1 MGEPVIYI
9 SYLLRL
15 WQVSSDEDPSLRIQL
30 ENTRTSEKCS
40 FGDFDALVAYLCQV
54 LGSEQDS
61 LKEENISYG

>member
-15 WQVSSDEDPSLRIQL
+15 WQVPSDEDHSIRIQL
-30 ENTRTSEKCS
+30 ESTRTSEKYS

-54 LGSEQDS
+54 LGSEQVL
-61 LKEENISYG
+61 LKEEKRS